1 MNNINHSKPHKTVT
15 EHKVITSLD
24 RTEMDF
30 LDKMG
35 KDALFSIGH
44 RLSYSVILKG
54 LVDFAIE
61 IGLSGKDVGSVE
73 ALKEKL
79 LREIEEKLRKLPEDS
94 KKDNGEGA

>member
-1 MNNINHSKPHKTVT
+1 MNNINHSKPPKTVT
-15 EHKVITSLD
+15 DHKVITSLD

-61 IGLSGKDVGSVE
+61 MNLTGDKIDSIE
-73 ALKEKL
+73 MLKEKL
-79 LREIEEKLRKLPEDS
+79 LKQIEERINKEPI
-94 KKDNGEGA
+94 